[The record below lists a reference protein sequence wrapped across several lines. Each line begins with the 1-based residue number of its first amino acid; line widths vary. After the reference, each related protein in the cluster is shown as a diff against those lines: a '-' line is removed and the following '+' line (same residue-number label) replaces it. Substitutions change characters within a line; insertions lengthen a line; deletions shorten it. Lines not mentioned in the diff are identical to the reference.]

1 MALVANSDER
11 QQYRYYFRLDQTCVY
26 IHNQQQYNDKV
37 LLKYAMEYLS
47 CEVSVVVFIIFCI
60 SCNKGNTR
68 RFIKVLIK
76 RIHLKHLLSRP
87 NINHEYK

>member
-1 MALVANSDER
+1 MALVTKSNER

-26 IHNQQQYNDKV
+26 IHNQQQYNDRL

-60 SCNKGNTR
+60 SYNKGHTR

>member
-1 MALVANSDER
+1 MALVTKSNER

-47 CEVSVVVFIIFCI
+47 CEVSVVVFYNLLYFLQQ
-60 SCNKGNTR
+60 GTYQE
-68 RFIKVLIK
+68 
-76 RIHLKHLLSRP
+76 IHQS
-87 NINHEYK
+87 INQEDPPQAFA